1 MIGGGIAAM
10 AVIDRRWALAGALVL
25 GGCADDGGPRLD
37 AVTPA
42 ASPRRSTVTLTGSR
56 LCGARGDCAT
66 AAGQVNLGLALPAV
80 RAIVVSY
87 SDTTAQIMIPDA
99 APVGET
105 ALVVTV
111 NERSSNALDFEVV
124 PTGIP

>member
-1 MIGGGIAAM
+1 MISVAIG
-10 AVIDRRWALAGALVL
+10 VLALA
-25 GGCADDGGPRLD
+25 GCADDGGPRLD

-42 ASPRRSTVTLTGSR
+42 AALHGAMVTLTGSR

-66 AAGQVNLGLALPAV
+66 AAGEVAIGLALPAV

-87 SDTTAQIMIPDA
+87 SDTTAQVMIPDA
-99 APVGET
+99 APVGDT